1 MSKTLVVIAAVLAV
15 LVTYQMVQPNGRE
28 RAQTMFSEISAW
40 VQARF

>member
-15 LVTYQMVQPNGRE
+15 LVTYQAVQPRGRE
-28 RAQTMFSEISAW
+28 RAQTMFSEVSAW